1 MKKGNKIFS
10 IAHKVSAV
18 GMILA
23 LVWLTISTPFVF
35 AAQQEKAPVQQ
46 VTDDMPVST
55 EEDTANPFSSTT
67 EEKAPSSTVLSEE
80 YLHDHQHDNYFFS
93 IALRFHKCENAD
105 TYIAYHGELHVPP
118 PNAA

>member
-1 MKKGNKIFS
+1 MHKGNKIFS
-10 IAHKVSAV
+10 LTHKLSAI

-35 AAQQEKAPVQQ
+35 SAQQENAPVQQ
-46 VTDDMPVST
+46 TTEDMPVNA
-55 EEDTANPFSSTT
+55 EEDTSSPFSSTT

-80 YLHDHQHDNYFFS
+80 YLHAHQHDNYFLS
-93 IALRFHKCENAD
+93 IALRFHKGENAG